1 MSKVLVTGLSGF
13 TGRFLKERLEK
24 DGYHVMG
31 LSHDHDEPANQLY
44 KADLA
49 DIDELKCVLA
59 NLQPDY
65 IIHLAA
71 IAFVAHGNVDEIY
84 QTNLI
89 GTQHLLTAIDSL
101 QTKPKNIILASSA
114 NIYGNATVEPITEDT
129 PFTPANDYAVSKLA
143 MEYMA
148 STWKDKLPISIVRPF
163 NYTGVGQSPNFLL
176 PKIVKHFKEKAAV
189 MELGNLDVVR
199 DFSDVRDVVDA
210 YARLLTTEPNGT
222 AYNICSGKGTSLL
235 EVIEIMKAISGHT
248 LEVRVNP
255 AFVRTNEVKRLIGSN
270 KKLESVI
277 GERKLYSLQETLS
290 WMYNL
295 GEYL

>member
-1 MSKVLVTGLSGF
+1 MATVLVTGLLGF
-13 TGRFLKERLEK
+13 TGRFLRERLEQ
-24 DGYHVMG
+24 DGHRVVG
-31 LSHDHDEPANQLY
+31 LSNTKNQPENDIFQ
-44 KADLA
+44 ADLMNLSQ
-49 DIDELKCVLA
+49 LKSVV
-59 NLQPDY
+59 NQVNPDY
-65 IIHLAA
+65 VVHLAA
-71 IAFVAHGNVDEIY
+71 IAFVAHGDTDEIY

-89 GTQHLLTAIDSL
+89 GTQHLLQALSEL
-101 QTKPKNIILASSA
+101 PTKPKHIILASSA
-114 NIYGNATVEPITEDT
+114 NTYGNAHVEPITEST
-129 PFTPANDYAVSKLA
+129 PFAPVNDYAVSKLA
-143 MEYMA
+143 MEFMA
-148 STWKDKLPISIVRPF
+148 QTWQEKLPISIVRPF
-163 NYTGVGQSPNFLL
+163 NYTGVGQSPQFLL
-176 PKIVKHFKEKAAV
+176 PKIIKHFKEKAEV
-189 MELGNLDVVR
+189 IELGNLDVVR

-295 GEYL
+295 GKNL